1 MKISWIPKLKEE
13 GKAGADDLKSP
24 EVCVVSSA
32 SPMFDAPFCDS
43 WNEFRCDP
51 DVRESALEAK
61 LVWLKSMSN
70 KSSLE
75 RDLGETTAQIK
86 KKTFNDVWVTKWFLQ
101 HLK

>member
-1 MKISWIPKLKEE
+1 MKIPWIPKLKEE

-24 EVCVVSSA
+24 EVWVESSV

-86 KKTFNDVWVTKWFLQ
+86 KKLSMMFE
-101 HLK
+101 

>member
-1 MKISWIPKLKEE
+1 MKIPRIPKLEEE

-24 EVCVVSSA
+24 ELCVVNST

-43 WNEFRCDP
+43 WNEFHCDP
-51 DVRESALEAK
+51 DARESALEAK

-75 RDLGETTAQIK
+75 HDLGEKIVQIK
-86 KKTFNDVWVTKWFLQ
+86 RTYNNVWVTKWFLQ